1 MPTSAGGGAGGAM
14 GSTAAG
20 GASVYSKLLG
30 TWWRGATGALKG
42 GANGVLCAALHPC
55 KQCTMHAPRY
65 GTRTEN

>member
-30 TWWRGATGALKG
+30 TWWRGAAGALKG
-42 GANGVLCAALHPC
+42 GAKGVLCAALRLHC
-55 KQCTMHAPRY
+55 AMHALRC

>member
-14 GSTAAG
+14 GSTAVG

-30 TWWRGATGALKG
+30 TWWRVAAGALKG
-42 GANGVLCAALHPC
+42 GAKGVLCAALHPC
-55 KQCTMHAPRY
+55 KQCTMHVLRC